1 MLGEFK
7 PVAFDRH
14 GRRRRRAG
22 LPRWMVLLLLGIG
35 VGAAGVVYVQERH
48 LPPRLSY
55 DASTR
60 LQQAYEKAESERQRL
75 ARELAE
81 TGRQL
86 ETALADAKRL
96 GEQLADS
103 RRSVEAL
110 RADVATLVAAL
121 PPDPRGGAVA
131 VRAARLR
138 ASGEAL
144 AYDVLLTRDKPAGRP
159 LAGQLQFVVSG
170 RAASG
175 GETTVTLPPVAV
187 SIGTHHSAS
196 GELPLPRGF
205 APQQA
210 TVRITDGPDGALLGM
225 RVLYVR

>member
-1 MLGEFK
+1 MLGTFK
-7 PVAFDRH
+7 PVAFEE
-14 GRRRRRAG
+14 RRRRGR
-22 LPRWMVLLLLGIG
+22 LRVPRWLVLLATGLTL
-35 VGAAGVVYVQERH
+35 GAAAVIYVQERH
-48 LPPRLSY
+48 LPPRLPY
-55 DASTR
+55 EAAARLTERVQQLDA
-60 LQQAYEKAESERQRL
+60 ERQRL
-75 ARELAE
+75 GAELAQAQQQLHSALADRQSLAE
-81 TGRQL
+81 QL
-86 ETALADAKRL
+86 ET
-96 GEQLADS
+96 S
-103 RRSVEAL
+103 RRSVETL

-138 ASGEAL
+138 AGDQAL
-144 AYDVLLTRDKPAGRP
+144 AYEVLLTRDKPGPRA

-170 RAASG
+170 RTASG
-175 GETTVTLPPVAV
+175 GDTTVTLPPVAV

-210 TVRITDGPDGALLGM
+210 TLRITDGPGGALLGM